1 MIRVHVVGTMDLN
14 QRFWE
19 VDSVRGIAIVMM
31 IAYHSLFDLSYF
43 NVLDLD
49 VTSGLFW
56 YFARITAATFIF
68 LVGVSL
74 KLSHSRAEKLNL
86 YSSDREFF
94 MKYLKRGLKIFAWGL
109 GITVMTWIFIRA
121 DFIMFGVLHFIGV
134 AIILSYPFLK
144 RRYTNLV
151 VGILCLAAG
160 IYLQTVYFD
169 FSWFMWLGF
178 VPSTIHT
185 VDYFPL
191 LPWLGVVLLG
201 TFAGE
206 VLYRGYRR
214 NFHLPD
220 LSRTCPVRMTGVLGR
235 HSLLIY
241 LVHQPILIL
250 ILYFIGV
257 FQVGS
262 LF

>member
-1 MIRVHVVGTMDLN
+1 MDLN

-31 IAYHSLFDLSYF
+31 ITYHFLFDLTYF
-43 NVLDLD
+43 NVIDLN
-49 VTSGLFW
+49 VSSGFLW
-56 YFARITAATFIF
+56 YFARITAAVFIF

-86 YSSDREFF
+86 YSSDRDFF
-94 MKYLKRGLKIFAWGL
+94 MKYLKRGLKIFAWGI
-109 GITVMTWIFIRA
+109 GITIMTWIFIRP
-121 DFIMFGVLHFIGV
+121 DFIIFGVLHFIGV

-144 RRYTNLV
+144 RKYTNLV
-151 VGILCLAAG
+151 FGLSFLAVG
-160 IYLQTVYFD
+160 IYLQTLYFN
-169 FSWFMWLGF
+169 FTGLMWLGF

-191 LPWLGVVLLG
+191 LPWFGVVLLG

-206 VLYRGYRR
+206 VLYRDYRR

-220 LSRTCPVRMTGVLGR
+220 LSRTCPVRVTGLLGR

-241 LVHQPILIL
+241 LAHQPVLIL
-250 ILYFIGV
+250 VLYLLGV
-257 FQVGS
+257 LKIS
-262 LF
+262 YLF

>member
-1 MIRVHVVGTMDLN
+1 MDLN

-31 IAYHSLFDLSYF
+31 VTYHFLFDLSYF
-43 NVLDLD
+43 NVLDLN
-49 VTSGLFW
+49 VNSGFFW
-56 YFARITAATFIF
+56 YFARITAAVFIF

-86 YSSDREFF
+86 YSSDGEFF

-109 GITVMTWIFIRA
+109 GITLITWIFIRA

-151 VGILCLAAG
+151 VGIICLAAG
-160 IYLQTVYFD
+160 IYLQTIYFD
-169 FSWFMWLGF
+169 FTGLMWLGF

-191 LPWLGVVLLG
+191 LPWFGVVLFG

-206 VLYRGYRR
+206 FLYRGYKR
-214 NFHLPD
+214 NFHMPD
-220 LSRTCPVRMTGVLGR
+220 LSRTWPVRVTGLLGR

-241 LVHQPILIL
+241 LVHQPILIF
-250 ILYFIGV
+250 ILYFMGV
-257 FQVGS
+257 LQVGS

>member
-1 MIRVHVVGTMDLN
+1 MDLN

-31 IAYHSLFDLSYF
+31 ISYHFLFDLSYF
-43 NVLDLD
+43 NALDLNIN
-49 VTSGLFW
+49 SGFFW

-86 YSSDREFF
+86 YSSDRAFF

-109 GITVMTWIFIRA
+109 GITLITWIFIRVN
-121 DFIMFGVLHFIGV
+121 FIMFGVLHFIGV
-134 AIILSYPFLK
+134 AIIISYPFLK

-151 VGILCLAAG
+151 VGIICLALG
-160 IYLQTVYFD
+160 IYLQTIYFD
-169 FSWFMWLGF
+169 FTGLMWLGF
-178 VPSTIHT
+178 VPSNIHT

-191 LPWLGVVLLG
+191 LPWFGVVLLG

-206 VLYRGYRR
+206 VLYRDYRR

-220 LSRTCPVRMTGVLGR
+220 LSRTCPVKFACFLGR

-241 LVHQPILIL
+241 LIHQPVLIFL
-250 ILYFIGV
+250 LYLLGV
-257 FQVGS
+257 LHWNLV
-262 LF
+262 